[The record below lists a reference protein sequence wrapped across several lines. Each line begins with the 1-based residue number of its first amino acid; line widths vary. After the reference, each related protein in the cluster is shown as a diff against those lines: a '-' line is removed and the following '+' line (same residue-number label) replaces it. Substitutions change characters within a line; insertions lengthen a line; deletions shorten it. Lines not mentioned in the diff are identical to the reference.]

1 MPSTW
6 PPQWPSENR
15 EGRQSE
21 VERNND
27 MRCQS
32 IRGCNH
38 NDAHLCLNTQVL
50 ASITAKKRDKC
61 IPTHKRT
68 RTSFVDAGGFPW
80 RILDTSSWQPPI
92 SWLTQS
98 SAVAKI
104 SGLRSS
110 PLQPQALMRRINSA
124 QRSGTGNVFSAG
136 SGGNV
141 VTTRETPM
149 SRYASKDQH

>member
-68 RTSFVDAGGFPW
+68 RTSFVDAGGFP
-80 RILDTSSWQPPI
+80 
-92 SWLTQS
+92 
-98 SAVAKI
+98 
-104 SGLRSS
+104 
-110 PLQPQALMRRINSA
+110 
-124 QRSGTGNVFSAG
+124 
-136 SGGNV
+136 
-141 VTTRETPM
+141 
-149 SRYASKDQH
+149 